1 MGLSLLERYKTT
13 LFSTSD
19 TSRFELCQAI
29 QNLGYNF
36 SNFDE
41 ACEILFFELSD
52 TDLQKTLAPHLRQ
65 LAIASLKTTG
75 VEQCVEF
82 RTNYNSLIGNLDEEN
97 RYEGDYDSI
106 DIYYQE
112 QGKNFVYGQGNEAIA
127 LADKLQL
134 NYASTTN
141 DNLFTNHFH
150 SESAETVHLYNQINH
165 HFFVEKDAPWS
176 TIADGNCLYY
186 GFAQHLRLFVLK
198 EAIQQIENLDADTLN
213 LVFEAIQCTPMRELS
228 YQLMILLANP
238 PISETDQQQEKKPL
252 EFDKLHI
259 FTFQK
264 LILAKIQDE
273 KATGLDA
280 LIEKEEDFLGNTS
293 EPESKNETDKN
304 NQDTDFAETLAKRE
318 LIDFCQKQQLFSGK
332 NDHPDINFKNYL
344 TTLIE
349 ALKSPKPLKSTTPLH
364 TTKDEKTKKEIIDK
378 LNNVSAKSP
387 HNDINFMLLFSL
399 QHLKPHAPLLK
410 SIAIA
415 IITSAAL
422 FALTFAT
429 GGLGLGASLAIA
441 SVSGATAGFFAYR
454 HAKKQNDK
462 VEPTTALSPTT

>member
-13 LFSTSD
+13 LFPTGK
-19 TSRFELCQAI
+19 SRLELCKAIQAI
-29 QNLGYNF
+29 APQVN
-36 SNFDE
+36 NFDE
-41 ACEILFFELSD
+41 AYETLFFKLSD
-52 TDLQKTLAPHLRQ
+52 TNLQKTLAPHLRR
-65 LAIASLKTTG
+65 LAIESLKTTT
-75 VEQCVEF
+75 VEQCVVF
-82 RTNYNSLIGNLDEEN
+82 RTNYNYVIGSLNEDE
-97 RYEGDYDSI
+97 RSEGDYDNI

-112 QGKNFVYGQGNEAIA
+112 QGKNSVYGQGNEAIA

-141 DNLFTNHFH
+141 DNRFTNHFH

-213 LVFEAIQCTPMRELS
+213 MIFEVIQYTPMRELS

-238 PISETDQQQEKKPL
+238 PINETDQQQEKKPL

-349 ALKSPKPLKSTTPLH
+349 ALESPKSLKSTTPLKS
-364 TTKDEKTKKEIIDK
+364 TK
-378 LNNVSAKSP
+378 
-387 HNDINFMLLFSL
+387 NDINSMLLFSL